1 MANLDQMKVGVKYR
15 SQRLNHKLQ
24 LENVSQDYT
33 RYYWSDSNFKNLF
46 HYFINLIFLKA
57 LYS

>member
-1 MANLDQMKVGVKYR
+1 MANLDQMKVDVKYR

-24 LENVSQDYT
+24 FGNVSQDYT
-33 RYYWSDSNFKNLF
+33 HYYWTDSNFKNLF
-46 HYFINLIFLKA
+46 YCSINLIFLKD